1 MSMTSCG
8 LSETLVK
15 INLEV
20 SSTYLKVSL
29 VARSLYVTVDVF
41 KLILVKDIIG
51 RVETVV
57 SIPVLDRKSVV

>member
-29 VARSLYVTVDVF
+29 VARP
-41 KLILVKDIIG
+41 LILACVN
-51 RVETVV
+51 
-57 SIPVLDRKSVV
+57 PQF